1 MSALEKQFQQE
12 LIKRCEEAGKTCS
25 AYRGVRFLQNVEK
38 FGGVKTAQE
47 IMRRGRMS
55 DGFEALA
62 QAGLLKLS
70 MEAVVIDAK
79 YGALFTDDEV
89 NSCYELLCEQG
100 YY

>member
-1 MSALEKQFQQE
+1 MTTLEKQFQEE
-12 LIKRCEEAGKTCS
+12 LIKRCEQASKSCS
-25 AYRGVRFLQNVEK
+25 AYRGTRFLQNVAK

-62 QAGLLKLS
+62 DAGLLNLS

-79 YGALFTDDEV
+79 YGTLFTDDEV
-89 NSCYELLCEQG
+89 NSCYELLCENG